1 MKNLR
6 KIVINL
12 VLFFVVIAI
21 VIVTLAFFAN
31 RKINFETQNLT
42 SSQLDQLPNYST
54 GLLLGTS
61 KKLKDGRG
69 NLYFQYRIKA
79 AVELYNSGRIK
90 NLIVS
95 GDNSVANYNEPLTMK
110 NSLIEN
116 GIPEG
121 NIYLDYAGFRTLDSV
136 IRAKKIFGQN
146 EIIIISQ
153 KFHNQRAVFI
163 ANQNDI
169 KAFGFNA
176 KDISARAGRKTMIRE
191 YFARL
196 KTFIDIILN
205 KQPKFLGEKVI
216 ID

>member
-1 MKNLR
+1 MKNILK
-6 KIVINL
+6 KISLL
-12 VLFFVVIAI
+12 VFLSIFLLGILTF
-21 VIVTLAFFAN
+21 LAN
-31 RKINFETQNLT
+31 KKIDSETQSLT
-42 SSQLDQLPNYST
+42 SYQIEALPDYST

-79 AVELYNSGRIK
+79 AVELYNSGKIK

-95 GDNSVANYNEPLTMK
+95 GDNAVANYNEPLTMK

-116 GIPEG
+116 GIPEDK
-121 NIYLDYAGFRTLDSV
+121 IYLDYAGFRTLDSV
-136 IRAKKIFGQN
+136 VRAKEIFGQN

-169 KAFGFNA
+169 KAFGYNA
-176 KDISARAGRKTMIRE
+176 KDINARAGRKTMIRE
-191 YFARL
+191 HFARL
-196 KTFIDIILN
+196 KTFIDIIIN

>member
-1 MKNLR
+1 MKNILK
-6 KIVINL
+6 KISLL
-12 VLFFVVIAI
+12 VFLSIFLLGILTF
-21 VIVTLAFFAN
+21 LAN
-31 RKINFETQNLT
+31 KKIDSEKHSLT
-42 SSQLDQLPNYST
+42 SYQIEALPDYST

-79 AVELYNSGRIK
+79 AVELYNSGKIK

-95 GDNSVANYNEPLTMK
+95 GDNAVANYNEPLTMK

-116 GIPEG
+116 GIPEDK
-121 NIYLDYAGFRTLDSV
+121 IYLDYAGFRTLDSV
-136 IRAKKIFGQN
+136 VRAKEIFGQN

-169 KAFGFNA
+169 KAFGYNA
-176 KDISARAGRKTMIRE
+176 KDINARAGRKTMIRE
-191 YFARL
+191 HFARL
-196 KTFIDIILN
+196 KTFIDIIIN